1 MEQSNIELV
10 TEFINDNPVLVG
22 RVSDTEFGTLFN
34 CPEEVI
40 NQYKKSINFLKTSFK
55 FTDEMVQEHC
65 MNYLRDAC
73 RHVQDLKD
81 KEAENS

>member
-1 MEQSNIELV
+1 MESDLTLV
-10 TEFINDNPVLVG
+10 TQFINDNPTLVG
-22 RVSDTEFGTLFN
+22 RVSDAEFGTLFRY
-34 CPEEVI
+34 PEEVI

-65 MNYLRDAC
+65 MDYLRDAC

>member
-1 MEQSNIELV
+1 MEQSNLELV
-10 TEFINDNPVLVG
+10 TQFINDNPVLVG

-34 CPEEVI
+34 YPEEVI
-40 NQYKKSINFLKTSFK
+40 NQYNRTINFLKISFR
-55 FTDEMVQEHC
+55 FTDFLVQEVC
-65 MNYLRDAC
+65 MDYLSDAC